1 LEHKKESASV
11 YMIVTKVL
19 QFYAFQALLIKHW
32 WAIHTCI
39 WYRCMWTLS
48 WRAHPKNGASA
59 SMDLRRVRKHSLTL
73 REMQDAQEYTQTQ
86 T

>member
-1 LEHKKESASV
+1 
-11 YMIVTKVL
+11 
-19 QFYAFQALLIKHW
+19 
-32 WAIHTCI
+32 
-39 WYRCMWTLS
+39 MWTLS